1 MIADL
6 QVALFNAMNDNDLKR
21 ARQVNDCLYPL
32 AQAFYRAP
40 VLDMPNRMKVC
51 LELLGR
57 IDRAVVRPPLM
68 PLSSAEIDEMRIAL
82 VASGLLAGSGR

>member
-6 QVALFNAMNDNDLKR
+6 QVALFNAMHDNDLQR
-21 ARQVNDCLYPL
+21 ARQINDCIYPL

-40 VLDMPNRMKVC
+40 FLDMHNRMKVC

-68 PLSSAEIDEMRIAL
+68 PLSSAEIDEMRTAL
-82 VASGLLAGSGR
+82 VASGLLSGSGR

>member
-1 MIADL
+1 M
-6 QVALFNAMNDNDLKR
+6 QR
-21 ARQVNDCLYPL
+21 ARQVNDQIYPL
-32 AQAFYRAP
+32 AQAFYQAP
-40 VLDMPNRMKVC
+40 FLDMHNRMKVC

-82 VASGLLAGSGR
+82 VASGLLSGSGR

>member
-6 QVALFNAMNDNDLKR
+6 QVALFNAVEANDLQR
-21 ARQVNDCLYPL
+21 ARQVNDQIYPL

-40 VLDMPNRMKVC
+40 FLDMHNRMKVC

-57 IDRAVVRPPLM
+57 IDLAVVRPPLM
-68 PLSSAEIDEMRIAL
+68 PLSSAEIDELRTAL
-82 VASGLLAGSGR
+82 EASGLLSGPER